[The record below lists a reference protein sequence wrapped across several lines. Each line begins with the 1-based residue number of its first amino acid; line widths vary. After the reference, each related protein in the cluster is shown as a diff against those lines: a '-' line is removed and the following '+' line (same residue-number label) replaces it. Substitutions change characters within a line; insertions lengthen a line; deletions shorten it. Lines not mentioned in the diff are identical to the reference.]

1 MWSMVLSCWAV
12 LKLFKLDPTKKGL
25 SHPSGPL
32 STIILASSSI
42 AAANEGVKT
51 IVIAG
56 EKENIVLYP

>member
-1 MWSMVLSCWAV
+1 MVLSCRAL
-12 LKLFKLDPTKKGL
+12 LKYFMLDPTKKGL

-32 STIILASSSI
+32 PTIIPASSSI

-56 EKENIVLYP
+56 EK